1 MLVLTW
7 LLSTVIS
14 CSISQDYLNVT
25 LEKTFKFPSGSYS
38 LNDQI
43 AASVQWTKK
52 LTVLWTSFPPFVMQS
67 LNSSETQTSGTDAT
81 AYEIKGIFPDIL
93 ELAFDRCYAICEKG
107 KPNITFKQL
116 AVHSESVLLEE
127 IRRNEHFLLIPVQS
141 DDKDTYKGFFTFL
154 KLFESPG
161 TVLIK
166 REEDRSITFKVQMWN
181 TAILNCW
188 PIIAL
193 TVSLSFVAG
202 TAVWALVSNYSS

>member
-14 CSISQDYLNVT
+14 FSISQDYLDVT
-25 LEKTFKFPSGSYS
+25 IEKIFKHGEEVFMV
-38 LNDQI
+38 DR
-43 AASVQWTKK
+43 QWTGK
-52 LTVLWTSFPPFVMQS
+52 LNVWWTSFPPFVMQS
-67 LNSSETQTSGTDAT
+67 LNSSENQTSGTDAT

-93 ELAFDRCYAICEKG
+93 ELAFDRCSAFHEEG

-116 AVHSESVLLEE
+116 SVLNQSVLLEV
-127 IRRNEHFLLIPVQS
+127 IRRNEDFLLIPVQS
-141 DDKDTYKGFFTFL
+141 DDKDKYEGFFPFL

-166 REEDRSITFKVQMWN
+166 SGEDDRSITFKVQMWN
-181 TAILNCW
+181 TAIFTCW

>member
-14 CSISQDYLNVT
+14 FSISQDYLKVMIEKKFNPLRLHLHEADRQSTGKLNV
-25 LEKTFKFPSGSYS
+25 
-38 LNDQI
+38 
-43 AASVQWTKK
+43 W
-52 LTVLWTSFPPFVMQS
+52 WTSFPPFVMQS
-67 LNSSETQTSGTDAT
+67 LNSSENQTSGTDAT

-93 ELAFDRCYAICEKG
+93 ELAFDRCYAFHEKG

-116 AVHSESVLLEE
+116 PVLNQSVLVEV
-127 IRRNEHFLLIPVQS
+127 IRRNEDFLLIPVQS
-141 DDKDTYKGFFTFL
+141 DDKGKYEGFFPFL

-166 REEDRSITFKVQMWN
+166 REDDRSITFKVQMWN
-181 TAILNCW
+181 SAILTCW

>member
-14 CSISQDYLNVT
+14 FSISQDYLKVTIEKKFKPPSRSEVPKAGRQWAEKLNV
-25 LEKTFKFPSGSYS
+25 
-38 LNDQI
+38 
-43 AASVQWTKK
+43 W
-52 LTVLWTSFPPFVMQS
+52 WTSFPPFVMQS
-67 LNSSETQTSGTDAT
+67 LNSSENQTSGTDAT

-93 ELAFDRCYAICEKG
+93 ELAFDRCYAIHEEG

-116 AVHSESVLLEE
+116 PVHNQSVLLEE
-127 IRRNEHFLLIPVQS
+127 IMSNEHFLLIPVQS
-141 DDKDTYKGFFTFL
+141 DDNDTYKGFFTFL

-166 REEDRSITFKVQMWN
+166 REEDRSINFKVQMWN
-181 TAILNCW
+181 TAILTCW

>member
-14 CSISQDYLNVT
+14 FSISQDYLNVT
-25 LEKTFKFPSGSYS
+25 IEKIFKPRKEVFRV
-38 LNDQI
+38 DR
-43 AASVQWTKK
+43 QWTGK
-52 LTVLWTSFPPFVMQS
+52 LNVWWTSFPPFVMQS
-67 LNSSETQTSGTDAT
+67 LNPSENQASGTDAT

-93 ELAFDRCYAICEKG
+93 ELAFDRCSAFHEEG

-116 AVHSESVLLEE
+116 PVLNQSVLLEV
-127 IRRNEHFLLIPVQS
+127 IRRNEDFLLIPVQS
-141 DDKDTYKGFFTFL
+141 DDKDKYEGFFPFL

-166 REEDRSITFKVQMWN
+166 SGEDDRSITFKVQMWN
-181 TAILNCW
+181 TAILTCW

-202 TAVWALVSNYSS
+202 TAVWALVGNYS

>member
-7 LLSTVIS
+7 LLPTVIS
-14 CSISQDYLNVT
+14 FSISQDYLKVT
-25 LEKTFKFPSGSYS
+25 TEKKFKPPSRSRVLKG
-38 LNDQI
+38 DR
-43 AASVQWTKK
+43 QWTEK
-52 LTVLWTSFPPFVMQS
+52 LNVWWTSFPPFVMQS
-67 LNSSETQTSGTDAT
+67 LNSSENQTSGTDAT

-93 ELAFDRCYAICEKG
+93 ELAFDTCYAIREKG

-116 AVHSESVLLEE
+116 PVHNQSVLLEE
-127 IRRNEHFLLIPVQS
+127 IRSDEHFLLIPVQS
-141 DDKDTYKGFFTFL
+141 DDKDKYKGFFNFI

>member
-14 CSISQDYLNVT
+14 FSISQDYLKVT
-25 LEKTFKFPSGSYS
+25 TEIKFKSVRHQSRWTEK
-38 LNDQI
+38 LN
-43 AASVQWTKK
+43 
-52 LTVLWTSFPPFVMQS
+52 VLWTSFPPFVMQS
-67 LNSSETQTSGTDAT
+67 LNSSENQTSGTDAT
-81 AYEIKGIFPDIL
+81 AYEIKGIFRDIL
-93 ELAFDRCYAICEKG
+93 ELAFDTCYAIHEQG

-116 AVHSESVLLEE
+116 PVHNESVLLQEISREE
-127 IRRNEHFLLIPVQS
+127 DFLLIPVQS
-141 DDKDTYKGFFTFL
+141 DDNDTYKGFFTFL

-166 REEDRSITFKVQMWN
+166 REDDRSIALKVQMWN
-181 TAILNCW
+181 TAILTCW

>member
-14 CSISQDYLNVT
+14 FSISQDYLKVT
-25 LEKTFKFPSGSYS
+25 LEKIFKPPRRIAIEGPCQWPEK
-38 LNDQI
+38 LN
-43 AASVQWTKK
+43 VW
-52 LTVLWTSFPPFVMQS
+52 WTSFPPFVMQS
-67 LNSSETQTSGTDAT
+67 LNSSENQTSETDAT
-81 AYEIKGIFPDIL
+81 AYEMKGIFPDIL
-93 ELAFDRCYAICEKG
+93 ELAFDRCYAIHEKS
-107 KPNITFKQL
+107 KPIITFNHLPGHNQ
-116 AVHSESVLLEE
+116 SVLLQE
-127 IRRNEHFLLIPVQS
+127 IRRDEDFLLIPVQS
-141 DDKDTYKGFFTFL
+141 DDNDTYKGFFTFL

-166 REEDRSITFKVQMWN
+166 REDRSITFKVQMWN

-202 TAVWALVSNYSS
+202 IAVWALVSNYSS

>member
-14 CSISQDYLNVT
+14 FSISQDYLNVT
-25 LEKTFKFPSGSYS
+25 IEKKFKSRSEVFVA
-38 LNDQI
+38 DR
-43 AASVQWTKK
+43 QWTGK
-52 LTVLWTSFPPFVMQS
+52 LNVWWTSFPPFVMQS
-67 LNSSETQTSGTDAT
+67 LNSSENQTSGTDAT

-93 ELAFDRCYAICEKG
+93 ELAFDRCYAFHEKG

-116 AVHSESVLLEE
+116 PVLNQSILLEV
-127 IRRNEHFLLIPVQS
+127 IRRNEDFLLIPVQS
-141 DDKDTYKGFFTFL
+141 DDKDNYEGFFPFL

-166 REEDRSITFKVQMWN
+166 SGEDDRSISFKVQMWN
-181 TAILNCW
+181 TAILTCW